1 MPETPLDFAR
11 TWAEMPDPAN
21 PGQRFRLDLTW
32 LTSSWTCIFGSGC
45 KGIYADRPDDGC
57 CTLGAHF
64 TDDDDVERV
73 QAVVAELGE
82 DEWQMHPGRGRYG
95 EKDPSRLKAWTE
107 KEDGARKTKVVD
119 GACIF
124 LNRPGFPA
132 GAGCALHQH
141 AVLTGRP
148 PHEAKPDVC
157 WQLPIRRSYRTVER
171 PDDTSYLEVTI
182 AEYDRRGWGPGG
194 HDLDWYCSSN
204 TEAHVGAEPV
214 YRSNRAELTALMGE
228 EGYAELVLRCEAHLD
243 TVKRARSAGARQLI
257 PLLVHPATVAAGTVG
272 GRRTRVPRKRTT
284 APLPG
289 RNEPAHPVPPAKG
302 TRAAKASPKQ
312 GDVEASAGQADQ
324 GRQGDQGDQAGQAR
338 EGPGEAGQ
346 GPRQGVEA
354 APLVV
359 IRSPNIW
366 DTPEVYELENL
377 ASDRAGV
384 IDTTIDA
391 LHPLDG
397 ADLRR
402 HRLRH
407 RLPPPPAG
415 RARRPGRRRRAAP
428 AARRPRAG
436 AGCAGAGRARHPCS
450 PATPRRCRWPT
461 RASTWCTRAGPTSS
475 APGASRGWPRSSG
488 CCARAASP
496 CVVDNDVTRSTFG
509 AWFRRSYPAYD
520 PVAVQRFWDRQGLH
534 DRAPHHRVDLRP
546 PRRPRGRGPHRAA
559 ARPGR
564 RGARRPRGARR
575 RLRGGPAVEAVLT
588 PPGV

>member
-1 MPETPLDFAR
+1 
-11 TWAEMPDPAN
+11 
-21 PGQRFRLDLTW
+21 
-32 LTSSWTCIFGSGC
+32 
-45 KGIYADRPDDGC
+45 
-57 CTLGAHF
+57 
-64 TDDDDVERV
+64 
-73 QAVVAELGE
+73 
-82 DEWQMHPGRGRYG
+82 MHPGRGRDG
-95 EKDPSRLKAWTE
+95 DKDPARLKAWTE

-289 RNEPAHPVPPAKG
+289 ANEPAHPVPPAKG

-312 GDVEASAGQADQ
+312 ATSTAARPSRTKAAKATGSRRRPRPSPRRPRRSRPRPPPRHRSRAARRDPQPEHLGHP
-324 GRQGDQGDQAGQAR
+324 GR
-338 EGPGEAGQ
+338 
-346 GPRQGVEA
+346 
-354 APLVV
+354 L
-359 IRSPNIW
+359 
-366 DTPEVYELENL
+366 
-377 ASDRAGV
+377 RAGEPRV
-384 IDTTIDA
+384 RPGRGHRHHDRRPA
-391 LHPLDG
+391 P
-397 ADLRR
+397 ARRRRPAR

-407 RLPPPPAG
+407 RLSPPPAG
-415 RARRPGRRRRAAP
+415 RSWCPASSASSRTCRSSPARGPGSSDAGRRPADEP
-428 AARRPRAG
+428 
-436 AGCAGAGRARHPCS
+436 RARHPCS
-450 PATPRRCRWPT
+450 PATPRRCRWRT
-461 RASTWCTRAGPTSS
+461 RVSTWCTRAGPTSS
-475 APGASRGWPRSSG
+475 VPGASRGWPRSSG

-496 CVVDNDVTRSTFG
+496 WSSTTTSPG
-509 AWFRRSYPAYD
+509 RPS
-520 PVAVQRFWDRQGLH
+520 
-534 DRAPHHRVDLRP
+534 APGSDAPTPPTIRLRCNGSGT
-546 PRRPRGRGPHRAA
+546 GRGFTTEHLTIAWTFDRRDDLEAVARIELPPGPADEVLAAHRG
-559 ARPGR
+559 PGR
-564 RGARRPRGARR
+564 RLRR
-575 RLRGGPAVEAVLT
+575 GPAVEAVRT
-588 PPGV
+588 PPGGVRTVPSAQPLARGVGRWVLQETTDRRQTVGTRTDVDSATSLTLPSWA

>member
-1 MPETPLDFAR
+1 
-11 TWAEMPDPAN
+11 MPDPAN
-21 PGQRFRLDLTW
+21 PSQRFRLDLTW

-64 TDDDDVERV
+64 TDDDDVRRV
-73 QAVVAELGE
+73 QAVVTELGE
-82 DEWQMHPGRGRYG
+82 DEWQMHPGRGRAG
-95 EKDPSRLKAWTE
+95 DKDPARLKAWTE

-272 GRRTRVPRKRTT
+272 GRRTRVP
-284 APLPG
+284 ASGPPHPLPG
-289 RNEPAHPVPPAKG
+289 RTSRLTRWRRRRRRRHPPRRRRRRRPSLRSPP
-302 TRAAKASPKQ
+302 RQ
-312 GDVEASAGQADQ
+312 GARQADQ
-324 GRQGDQGDQAGQAR
+324 
-338 EGPGEAGQ
+338 EGSQDAS
-346 GPRQGVEA
+346 QGVEGP
-354 APLVV
+354 PLVV

-366 DTPEVYELENL
+366 DTPDVYELENC

-391 LHPLDG
+391 LHPLAG
-397 ADLRR
+397 ADLLDVGCGTGF
-402 HRLRH
+402 HLPRL
-407 RLPPPPAG
+407 
-415 RARRPGRRRRAAP
+415 
-428 AARRPRAG
+428 AARGARVVGVEPHLPSSPGPARGSRAPG
-436 AGCAGAGRARHPCS
+436 SARHPRWS
-450 PATPRRCRWPT
+450 SRPTPRRCPWPT
-461 RASTWCTRAGPTSS
+461 TASTSSTPAGPTSS
-475 APGASRGWPRSSG
+475 GPGANPGWPRSRG
-488 CCARAASP
+488 CCGPVA
-496 CVVDNDVTRSTFG
+496 
-509 AWFRRSYPAYD
+509 RRSSS
-520 PVAVQRFWDRQGLH
+520 
-534 DRAPHHRVDLRP
+534 
-546 PRRPRGRGPHRAA
+546 
-559 ARPGR
+559 
-564 RGARRPRGARR
+564 
-575 RLRGGPAVEAVLT
+575 T
-588 PPGV
+588 TT